1 MGVFVKKK
9 KKIIKI
15 SALIL
20 VCILII
26 SIIAFGIYVSDYY
39 HAEEYD
45 MIYDNVIEKK
55 NYIIY
60 GGLEAEKGFI
70 FYPGAKVEEKAYEPI
85 LNQIKEEV
93 CCILVKMP
101 FHLAVL
107 NPDAAKEVIE
117 DIPQIQKWYVGG
129 HSLGGAM
136 AAEFAAYDKRV
147 QGLILLA
154 AYPTKELNDIPVLS
168 LYGSEDGVLNME
180 KYTSSIGLASD
191 VTEILIEGGNHA
203 QFGNYGEQSKDK
215 QARISAEEQWRET
228 AEQII
233 TFIKEN

>member
-1 MGVFVKKK
+1 M
-9 KKIIKI
+9 
-15 SALIL
+15 
-20 VCILII
+20 
-26 SIIAFGIYVSDYY
+26 
-39 HAEEYD
+39 
-45 MIYDNVIEKK
+45 NVYNLET
-55 NYIIY
+55 YSIY
-60 GGLEAEKGFI
+60 GDLEAEKGFI

-203 QFGNYGEQSKDK
+203 QFGNYG
-215 QARISAEEQWRET
+215 
-228 AEQII
+228 
-233 TFIKEN
+233 

>member
-9 KKIIKI
+9 KKVIKI

-20 VCILII
+20 VCILLS

-60 GGLEAEKGFI
+60 GDLEAEKGFI